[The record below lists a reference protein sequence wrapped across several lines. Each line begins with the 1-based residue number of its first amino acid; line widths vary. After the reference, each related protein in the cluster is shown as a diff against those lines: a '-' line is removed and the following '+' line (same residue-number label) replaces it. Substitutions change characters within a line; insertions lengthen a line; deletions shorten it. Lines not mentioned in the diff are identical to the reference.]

1 MRNFSE
7 KSMKQWKSSLRS
19 NCEDLG
25 EVDLKRGI
33 FQGDSLPPLF
43 FLWNMLPL
51 PLILR
56 KVNASDESNGE
67 RKNTS

>member
-1 MRNFSE
+1 
-7 KSMKQWKSSLRS
+7 MKQWKLSLRS

-25 EVDLKRGI
+25 EVDLKRRI
-33 FQGDSLPPLF
+33 FQGDSLPPPV
-43 FLWNMLPL
+43 FLWKMLPF

>member
-1 MRNFSE
+1 
-7 KSMKQWKSSLRS
+7 MKQWKSSLRS

-43 FLWNMLPL
+43 FHGMLPL

>member
-1 MRNFSE
+1 
-7 KSMKQWKSSLRS
+7 MKQWKLSLRS

-25 EVDLKRGI
+25 EVDLKRAI
-33 FQGDSLPPLF
+33 FQGDSLPPPV
-43 FLWNMLPL
+43 FLWKMLPL